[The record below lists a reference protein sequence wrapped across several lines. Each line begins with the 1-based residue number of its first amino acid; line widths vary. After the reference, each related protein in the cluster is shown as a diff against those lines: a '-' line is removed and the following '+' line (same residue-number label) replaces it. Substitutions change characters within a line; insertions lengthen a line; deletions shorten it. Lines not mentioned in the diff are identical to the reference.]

1 MVKLL
6 KVDFVEEA
14 IKKSIDYIKENWK
27 IEPETVLLSQAYGRI
42 LFEDAKSQEDVPNFN
57 RSTVDGYAV
66 IAADTYGASESIP
79 TILALKES
87 VEMGKVSDTKIK
99 NGQCAYVPTGGMIPE
114 GADAM
119 VMIEYTEMFGDDE
132 VAVYSPV
139 AYREGVTLKGED
151 VKAGTTVLK
160 KGTHI
165 GAKET
170 GVLAATGYGYVKVFP
185 HLSIS
190 IFSTGDEIIDPS
202 EKYETGLVRDI
213 NGYGVSAMALELGM
227 DIRRHKIIK
236 DDESMLIAAL
246 REASKDSDIV
256 IMSGGSS
263 QGIKDYSEK
272 VIDLMGDPGVF
283 THGLAIKP
291 GKPTIIGASDGVWY
305 IGLPGHPVS
314 AMIVFDVIVGDVI
327 RTIRGEKPRSYI
339 YAKMKT
345 NAASAPG
352 KQTYLLARLT
362 DEGGDWTAEPVYG
375 KSGLITSLSQADG
388 YIVIDKNCEGIRKD
402 EIVKIRQLG

>member
-1 MVKLL
+1 MKLL

-14 IKKSIDYIKENWK
+14 IKKSIDYIKENWEIK
-27 IEPETVLLSQAYGRI
+27 PETVSLNKAYGRI
-42 LFEDAKSQEDVPNFN
+42 LFEDARSEEDVPNFN
-57 RSTVDGYAV
+57 RSTVDGYSV

-79 TILALKES
+79 TILSLKES
-87 VEMGKVSDTKIK
+87 VEMGRISDTKVK
-99 NGQCAYVPTGGMIPE
+99 SGECAYVPTGGMIPE

-119 VMIEYTEMFGDDE
+119 VMIEYTEIFGDDE
-132 VAVYSPV
+132 VAVYLPV

-151 VKAGTTVLK
+151 VKSGSTVLK

-165 GAKET
+165 GAKEI
-170 GVLAATGYGYVKVFP
+170 GVLAATGYGMVKVFP
-185 HLSIS
+185 ELSIS

-213 NGYGVSAMALELGM
+213 NGYGVGAMALELGM
-227 DIRRHKIIK
+227 NIMRHKIIK
-236 DDESMLIAAL
+236 DDENMLITAL
-246 REASKDSDIV
+246 KEASKDSDIV
-256 IMSGGSS
+256 IISGGSS

-272 VIDLMGDPGVF
+272 VIDLMGSPGVF

-291 GKPTIIGASDGVWY
+291 GKPTIIGASDGVLY
-305 IGLPGHPVS
+305 VGLPGHPVS
-314 AMIVFDVIVGDVI
+314 AMIVFDVIVGDII
-327 RTIRGEKPRSYI
+327 RTIRGEKSKPYI

-362 DEGGDWTAEPVYG
+362 EEHGEWMAEPVYG